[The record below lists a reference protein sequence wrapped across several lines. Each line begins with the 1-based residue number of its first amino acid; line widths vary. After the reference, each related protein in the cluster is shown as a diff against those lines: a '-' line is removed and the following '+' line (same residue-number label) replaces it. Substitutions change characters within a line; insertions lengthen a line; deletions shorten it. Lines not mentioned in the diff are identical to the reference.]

1 VYTVFDYDNNEV
13 GFGAKA
19 AGQNKSTQGISNQ
32 SFVAISGSWKSMS
45 ALAKQ
50 ALTYGLGSMV
60 LSMVLFF

>member
-1 VYTVFDYDNNEV
+1 VYTVFDYDNNQV

-19 AGQNKSTQGISNQ
+19 ASESTTTEAVGSQTLM
-32 SFVAISGSWKSMS
+32 AMSGSWKPMS

-50 ALTYGLGSMV
+50 ALTYGLGSVV